1 MHGLIRD
8 CVRPIHMTD
17 SALSEKGLVSD
28 QSKRKVPS
36 YRKPRNVSLIVGV
49 ALLGAMVL
57 IAILAPLIAPHDP
70 YQQKLVAR
78 LIPPI
83 WAEKSNPIYIL
94 GTDNLGRDY
103 LSRLIYGVRISLIIG
118 ISVMLISGVIGT
130 VLGLLAGYFGGIVDT
145 IVSFFIATRL
155 AMPLILVSL
164 AVVAL
169 FGSSL
174 PIILMVLGFLKWDRF
189 AVVMRAA
196 TQQIRGQDYV
206 AAAQAAG
213 ASTPRIIFCEIIP
226 NILPQLAVV
235 ASIEAASAILLEAG
249 LSFLGLGVQPPTPS
263 WGLMIAEARPYMFS
277 SFWLIVLPGSL
288 LALLVLAINMT
299 GDGIR
304 DAVASSSGGINR

>member
-1 MHGLIRD
+1 
-8 CVRPIHMTD
+8 MTD
-17 SALSEKGLVSD
+17 RTADNALAADRSARRAPG
-28 QSKRKVPS
+28 
-36 YRKPRNVSLIVGV
+36 YRKPRNMSLIIGS
-49 ALLGAMVL
+49 AILCAMVL
-57 IAILAPLIAPHDP
+57 IAIFAPLIAPHDP

-78 LIPPI
+78 LIQPI
-83 WAEKSNPIYIL
+83 WAEGKTNPAYIL

-118 ISVMLISGVIGT
+118 ISVMLISGLIGT
-130 VLGLLAGYFGGIVDT
+130 VLGLVAGYFGGMVDT

-189 AVVMRAA
+189 AVVMRSA
-196 TQQIRGQDYV
+196 TQQVRGQDYV
-206 AAAQAAG
+206 AAAQVAG
-213 ASTPRIIFCEIIP
+213 ASTTRVIFSEIVP
-226 NILPQLAVV
+226 NVLPQLAVV

-277 SFWLIVLPGSL
+277 SFWLIVFPGTA
-288 LALLVLAINMT
+288 LALLVLSINMI
-299 GDGIR
+299 GDGVR
-304 DAVASSSGGINR
+304 DAFASSGGSER